1 MIDAIP
7 LGDLRSRQRK
17 LKYILGHAHTKD
29 TILSTPAQL
38 STQVFSSSERILG
51 MEIPQDEKE
60 ILHELPVNGIVK
72 KDGIRYITELDE
84 TKTRILDRYR
94 IGKQIGKVIDIP

>member
-1 MIDAIP
+1 
-7 LGDLRSRQRK
+7 
-17 LKYILGHAHTKD
+17 
-29 TILSTPAQL
+29 
-38 STQVFSSSERILG
+38 

-94 IGKQIGKVIDIP
+94 IGKQMGKVVDKS

>member
-1 MIDAIP
+1 
-7 LGDLRSRQRK
+7 
-17 LKYILGHAHTKD
+17 
-29 TILSTPAQL
+29 
-38 STQVFSSSERILG
+38 

-84 TKTRILDRYR
+84 TNTRILDRYR
-94 IGKQIGKVIDIP
+94 IGKQMGKVVDKS

>member
-1 MIDAIP
+1 
-7 LGDLRSRQRK
+7 
-17 LKYILGHAHTKD
+17 
-29 TILSTPAQL
+29 
-38 STQVFSSSERILG
+38 

-94 IGKQIGKVIDIP
+94 IGKQMGKVVDKSWVPPQGGFAAVYELTSIQTGKKYAGKVVDKSGLVKPKMIENVHSVRESDV